1 MENIIRKISIG
12 SDYKSDA
19 MHYSLGQSVYG
30 GHNIESILFHE
41 NTSNYTIYIKKDD
54 EVKPWKNFN
63 ANMAIAIEY
72 VVEY

>member
-41 NTSNYTIYIKKDD
+41 KTSNYTIYIKKDD